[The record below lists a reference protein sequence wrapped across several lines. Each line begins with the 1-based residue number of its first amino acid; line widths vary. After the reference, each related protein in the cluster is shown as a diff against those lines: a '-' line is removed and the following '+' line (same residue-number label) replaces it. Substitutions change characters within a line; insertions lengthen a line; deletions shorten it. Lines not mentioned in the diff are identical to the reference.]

1 MFTGV
6 QQIHFGMD
14 EIWKPDI
21 YLYNNADGGTTSSFG
36 NTHFLVHSSGEI
48 IWVPPVKYRAFCKV
62 NNIINR
68 TPFRKKYNNCIKRE
82 NFKINMNN

>member
-1 MFTGV
+1 MTHFHYFNILNQYYVVFTGV

-14 EIWKPDI
+14 EIWRPDI

-62 NNIINR
+62 K
-68 TPFRKKYNNCIKRE
+68 TKT
-82 NFKINMNN
+82 